1 MSEFLDLR
9 KDFDSFQGRT
19 WLNCSHQGPLP
30 FCAVEAAQAAIDLKR
45 APFRLATSQPF
56 EEVPESLRR
65 LLGRLIAVP
74 PEDIILSNSTSYGMN
89 LLANGLN
96 WKEGDEVLLV
106 RGDFPA
112 ALYAWLPLAER
123 AVSIR
128 SIDPEGPYLTP
139 AELEAA
145 ISPRTRLFCTT
156 LVHSLTGCAVDEKG
170 LARVCR
176 ESGVIFV
183 LNGSQGIGNRP
194 FHALESGVDVFTACG
209 FKWLLGPY
217 ATGFCWIRPDL
228 RELLQSTQG
237 YWLANLNAED
247 LQGEIPVRLKENLG
261 ARRFDIF
268 CPANFFN
275 FLPWSASLQYLL
287 EVGIDR
293 IASHDLGLARRLIR
307 GLDPD
312 RYQLQSPEP
321 GPSLTPIVVLGCG
334 SGRQVFERLRE
345 AGIDIALR
353 QGALRI
359 SPHLYNTT
367 EDIDRLL
374 EALDR

>member
-1 MSEFLDLR
+1 
-9 KDFDSFQGRT
+9 
-19 WLNCSHQGPLP
+19 
-30 FCAVEAAQAAIDLKR
+30 
-45 APFRLATSQPF
+45 
-56 EEVPESLRR
+56 
-65 LLGRLIAVP
+65 
-74 PEDIILSNSTSYGMN
+74 MN

-312 RYQLQSPEP
+312 RYQLQSPES

-334 SGRQVFERLRE
+334 SGRQAFERLRE

>member
-1 MSEFLDLR
+1 MSDFLDLR

-30 FCAVEAAQAAIDLKR
+30 HCAVEAAQEAIHLKQ
-45 APFRLATSQPF
+45 APFRLTTSQLF
-56 EEVPESLRR
+56 EEVPENLRKR
-65 LLGRLIAVP
+65 LGQLIGVDP
-74 PEDIILSNSTSYGMN
+74 DDIILGNSTSYGMN
-89 LLANGLN
+89 LLGSGLD
-96 WKEGDEVLLV
+96 WKEGDEVLVV

-112 ALYAWLPLAER
+112 NLYPWLPLKER
-123 AVSIR
+123 GVSIR
-128 SIDPEGPYLTP
+128 SIAPAGPCLTP

-156 LVHSLTGCAVDEKG
+156 LVHSLTGWAVDEKG

-176 ESGVIFV
+176 ESRVMFV
-183 LNGSQGIGNRP
+183 LNGSQAIGNRP
-194 FHALESGVDVFTACG
+194 FQVLESGVDVFTACG

-217 ATGFCWIRPDL
+217 GTGFCWIRPEL
-228 RELLQSTQG
+228 RESLRSTQG
-237 YWLANLNAED
+237 YWLANLNADE

-275 FLPWSASLQYLL
+275 FLPWTASLDYLL
-287 EVGIDR
+287 RAGIKQ
-293 IASHDLGLARRLIR
+293 IAGHDLSLVRRLIR
-307 GLDPD
+307 GVDPD
-312 RYQLQSPEP
+312 RHQLRSPES
-321 GPSLTPIVVLGCG
+321 GPSLTPIVVLDCV
-334 SGRQVFERLRE
+334 SGGQVFERLRE

-359 SPHLYNTT
+359 SPHLYNRP

-374 EALDR
+374 EILNA